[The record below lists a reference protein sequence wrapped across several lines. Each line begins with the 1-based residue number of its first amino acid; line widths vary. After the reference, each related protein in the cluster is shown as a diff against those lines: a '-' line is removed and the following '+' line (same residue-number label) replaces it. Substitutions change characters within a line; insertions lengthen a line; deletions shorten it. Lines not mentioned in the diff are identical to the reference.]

1 MFVEDL
7 SVFFVSSDFAV
18 TATLDGVSVLGLFDN
33 GYLQAFDGIATSGT
47 TFTLP
52 TAQTVSATS
61 ASVLVV
67 NGTTYRVRSVQ
78 PDGSGVS
85 VLLLERQ

>member
-1 MFVEDL
+1 MLVEDL
-7 SVFFVSSDFAV
+7 SVFFATADFAV
-18 TATLDGVSVLGLFDN
+18 AATLDGVGVQGLFDN
-33 GYLQAFDGIATSGT
+33 AYLQAFDGIATSGT

-52 TAQTVSATS
+52 TAHAAGANS

-67 NGTTYRVRSVQ
+67 AGTTYRVRSVQ